1 MKTPMIFVSAILF
14 AFLIA
19 AGAFWGGMSVGRAG
33 AQSDRSP
40 VITGPGLNPGNLPPN
55 APFPSSLG
63 GVQPGPSAGGPFP
76 NAPGGFADASAVT
89 GTILQVSQDTLT
101 LANDQGQM
109 ISVSIPNDTLV
120 VKNVLGDR
128 SDFRPGAHVVVRGAR
143 SGDDISARQV
153 QFTDL
158 PGPPQRLPTPGR

>member
-1 MKTPMIFVSAILF
+1 MHISQQPLDNYLRFPIFPISRVGIPQNDAKCGKGDIRVKTPMIFVSAILF

-40 VITGPGLNPGNLPPN
+40 VNPGPGLNPGNLPPN

-89 GTILQVSQDTLT
+89 GKILQVSQDTLT

-109 ISVSIPNDTLV
+109 I
-120 VKNVLGDR
+120 
-128 SDFRPGAHVVVRGAR
+128 
-143 SGDDISARQV
+143 
-153 QFTDL
+153 
-158 PGPPQRLPTPGR
+158 